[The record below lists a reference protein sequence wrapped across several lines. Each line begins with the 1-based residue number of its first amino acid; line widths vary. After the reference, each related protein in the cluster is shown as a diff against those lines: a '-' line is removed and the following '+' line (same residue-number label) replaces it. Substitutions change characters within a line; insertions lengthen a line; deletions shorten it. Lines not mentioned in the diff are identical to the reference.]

1 MHFVLL
7 VTNSWWLDGER
18 FAAAAALGR
27 PFVLI
32 ETGRDRRGERVSS
45 TVCVCSGRPGMG
57 FIPAS
62 AEWFRFGGWVERG
75 IPEGGIDYRLLPY
88 LRTLP
93 CGDEDVADCVSS
105 RLRGD
110 DALSA
115 ICGGILNDDLL
126 IRARYDRQ
134 PSALNHNTNF
144 SIKQRQVRQWH
155 VGRYDMIWYLV
166 SQKKRRKGKGKA
178 KKYKTK
184 KKNVRQT
191 DRRKQT
197 RKTKKPG
204 INQAGVDEKP
214 ISPSK
219 PKPLTPFSVLF
230 VSRSPLRGWSKYILQ
245 PCFPSS
251 SPQTIT
257 KPIHNQPK

>member
-166 SQKKRRKGKGKA
+166 SQKKR
-178 KKYKTK
+178 
-184 KKNVRQT
+184 
-191 DRRKQT
+191 
-197 RKTKKPG
+197 
-204 INQAGVDEKP
+204 
-214 ISPSK
+214 SK
-219 PKPLTPFSVLF
+219 
-230 VSRSPLRGWSKYILQ
+230 REGEG
-245 PCFPSS
+245 
-251 SPQTIT
+251 
-257 KPIHNQPK
+257 